1 MGQYRMQL
9 RGVVPVQVVSR
20 IQAETLEQARTYFQ
34 QRKAISEQQFDQLWE
49 VQVDT
54 PDAPKQTRQQT
65 PVNKLA

>member
-54 PDAPKQTRQQT
+54 PDAPKQTRQ
-65 PVNKLA
+65 

>member
-20 IQAETLEQARTYFQ
+20 IQAETLEQARAYFQ

-54 PDAPKQTRQQT
+54 PDAPKQTR
-65 PVNKLA
+65 NKPPSIN